1 LLSDA
6 ACQLRADAIIAASK
20 DPQRMLDPV
29 TVDGDAAFLPGSR
42 VFLKGAYFVLR
53 EVVDVVKGNVWDAEL
68 KI

>member
-1 LLSDA
+1 
-6 ACQLRADAIIAASK
+6 
-20 DPQRMLDPV
+20 MLDPV

-53 EVVDVVKGNVWDAEL
+53 EVVDVVRDSVWDAEL